1 MEQEKVWNSIARKWQ
16 EFRVKPIK
24 EAIDFIKNSRG
35 RILDLG
41 CGSGRNFTKTKGTIY
56 AVDFS
61 KKMLDYAK
69 EYAEKKGYKVITK
82 KAKAE
87 KLPFKNNFFDRAIFI
102 ATLHC
107 IKGKKKREKALKELY
122 RVLKPGAKAMIT
134 VWDKNQP
141 RFKKEKKEI
150 MLPWKID
157 KKRYMRYYY
166 LYDKKELM
174 NEVKK
179 IGFEIVEI
187 MDRNTKDSY
196 YSKRNIILIVRKIL

>member
-1 MEQEKVWNSIARKWQ
+1 MEQEKVWDSIARKWQ
-16 EFRVKPIK
+16 EFRVKSIK
-24 EAIDFIKNSRG
+24 EAIDFIKNSKG
-35 RILDLG
+35 RTLDLG

-61 KKMLDYAK
+61 KKMLNYAK
-69 EYAEKKGYKVITK
+69 EYAEKKGFKVITK

-134 VWDKNQP
+134 VWDKNQS

-150 MLPWKID
+150 MLPWRINR
-157 KKRYMRYYY
+157 KRYMRYYY
-166 LYDKKELM
+166 LYDKDEIID
-174 NEVKK
+174 EVKK
-179 IGFEIVEI
+179 IGFKVVKIS
-187 MDRNTKDSY
+187 DKNTNGY
-196 YSKRNIILIVRKIL
+196 YSKRNIILVVRKIL